1 LRWALRFASPQCI
14 LHQVAGLAGYQRK
27 RPHRRH
33 PVYRIFLTNMGYYP
47 DAEYTTFDDAVNF
60 AKRVCLECAIVHG
73 SGDERQIIAM
83 WSALRGL
90 AVVVRCSVCGQ
101 PGPVVKDEE
110 FPENLLCADCNDAR
124 MP

>member
-1 LRWALRFASPQCI
+1 M
-14 LHQVAGLAGYQRK
+14 
-27 RPHRRH
+27 
-33 PVYRIFLTNMGYYP
+33 YRIFLTNMGYYP